1 MASRVSADDVTPSK
15 SSPPPSTYDEP
26 GKPFDA
32 LLKAT
37 GCPADP
43 TAIACLEVVPSEVH
57 FLLFD
62 AMCALNRSQTLV
74 NISNALITSTL
85 NHQLWQPTIA
95 QGSFAPLRASAKIAS
110 GDFLHV
116 PVIAGTN
123 VSWWL
128 VDLISSHPYILTKTT
143 PSW

>member
-1 MASRVSADDVTPSK
+1 MVPSK
-15 SSPPPSTYDEP
+15 SSPQPSTYDES

-43 TAIACLEVVPSEVH
+43 TAVTCLKAVPSEVH

-62 AMCALNRSQTLV
+62 PPCVLNHSQILV
-74 NISNALITSTL
+74 NISNTLVTSTL

-95 QGSFAPLRASAKIAS
+95 LGSLAPIRASAKIAS
-110 GDFLHV
+110 GDFVHV
-116 PVIAGTN
+116 PVIIGTN
-123 VSWWL
+123 VSQ
-128 VDLISSHPYILTKTT
+128 VSHWSVLTPILDKN
-143 PSW
+143 PW

>member
-1 MASRVSADDVTPSK
+1 MASRVSADDMTPSK

-62 AMCALNRSQTLV
+62 AMCPESVTDIGEHQQCAHYLNS
-74 NISNALITSTL
+74 
-85 NHQLWQPTIA
+85 
-95 QGSFAPLRASAKIAS
+95 
-110 GDFLHV
+110 
-116 PVIAGTN
+116 
-123 VSWWL
+123 
-128 VDLISSHPYILTKTT
+128 
-143 PSW
+143 